1 LDGEQLSGVEGLL
14 PSLQLS
20 GSQYSNMTTTPF
32 RLTLPLALICC
43 AISVRAQTELGLPD
57 RSQAAMVQQRIGVTD
72 ITIRYHRPLV
82 DGRKIWGALVPYDK
96 VWRAGANF
104 NTTFEVTDP
113 ISVEGKALP
122 KGIYGL
128 HMIPTADT
136 WTIIFSKAADSW
148 GSYSYDQAEDALRV
162 TVHPHASDMQEAL
175 EYSFGDLQPAAAT
188 VAMKWEKLTV
198 PFRISV
204 SDEQTV
210 LPYIRRKL
218 RGFQQYFWGPPN
230 EAAQYCLEKKIALPE
245 ALKWA
250 DLSIQAEERFENL
263 ATKADILKAT
273 GKTAEAKTTW
283 DHAMELARPVQ
294 LYSYARGLQAQKR
307 DAEAMEIFKQVA
319 QKSPDD
325 LFGHMAQARIKSQAG
340 DYSGAAEEIK
350 QAVAITPDGAQK
362 EAIKG
367 LLDKL
372 NAKQDINK

>member
-1 LDGEQLSGVEGLL
+1 
-14 PSLQLS
+14 
-20 GSQYSNMTTTPF
+20 MTAKPL
-32 RLTLPLALICC
+32 RLALLLVLIFF
-43 AISVRAQTELGLPD
+43 AISVLAQTELGLPD

-82 DGRKIWGALVPYDK
+82 DGRKIWGALVPYEK

-104 NTTFEVTDP
+104 NTTFEVSDP
-113 ISVEGKALP
+113 ISVQGKALA

-128 HMIPTADT
+128 HMIPTADS

-148 GSYSYDQAEDALRV
+148 GSYTYDQAEDALRV
-162 TVHPHASDMQEAL
+162 TVKPHASDMQEAL

-198 PFRISV
+198 PFRILV

-250 DLSIQAEERFENL
+250 ELSIQAEERFENL
-263 ATKADILKAT
+263 ATKSDILKAM
-273 GKTAEAKTTW
+273 GKNDEAKKVWQQAT
-283 DHAMELARPVQ
+283 ELAKPTQ
-294 LYSYARGLQAQKR
+294 LYTYARGLQAQKR
-307 DAEAMEIFKQVA
+307 EADAMEIFKEVA

-325 LFGHMAQARIKSQAG
+325 LFGHMAQARIKSHAG
-340 DYSGAAEEIK
+340 DYAGAAEEVKAGI
-350 QAVAITPDGAQK
+350 AVTPDGAQK
-362 EAIKG
+362 EALKG